1 MSKTEDF
8 LTPTEEQEIVK
19 AIALAE
25 KQTSGEIRVHLE
37 EKSDLEPMERAKEVF
52 LQLNMQQTDARNGVL
67 FYVAVSNKK
76 FAVLGDEGINKVVAT
91 DFWESTKEAVLN
103 QFKTGN
109 FKTGLIDGITEAGN
123 QLKAHFPY
131 QTDDE
136 NELSNEIS
144 KG

>member
-76 FAVLGDEGINKVVAT
+76 FAVLGDEGINKVVAI
-91 DFWESTKEAVLN
+91 DFWKSTKEAVLN

>member
-8 LTPTEEQEIVK
+8 LTPQEEQKIVT

-52 LQLNMQQTDARNGVL
+52 FQLNMQQTEARNGVL

-76 FAVLGDEGINKVVAT
+76 FAVLGDEGINNVVEPN
-91 DFWESTKEAVLN
+91 FWESTKEALIN
-103 QFKTGN
+103 QFKN
-109 FKTGLIDGITEAGN
+109 RKFKEGLINGITEAGN

>member
-76 FAVLGDEGINKVVAT
+76 FAVLGDEGINKVVAPN
-91 DFWESTKEAVLN
+91 FWESTKEAVIN

-109 FKTGLIDGITEAGN
+109 FKTGIIDGITEAGN

>member
-76 FAVLGDEGINKVVAT
+76 FAVLGDEGINKVVT
-91 DFWESTKEAVLN
+91 PNFWESTKEAVLN

-109 FKTGLIDGITEAGN
+109 FKTVLIEGITEAGN

>member
-8 LTPTEEQEIVK
+8 LTPIEEQEIVK

-76 FAVLGDEGINKVVAT
+76 FAVLGDEGINKVVT
-91 DFWESTKEAVLN
+91 PNFWESTKEAVLN

>member
-91 DFWESTKEAVLN
+91 DFWKSTKEAVLN

>member
-25 KQTSGEIRVHLE
+25 KQTSGEIRVHFE

>member
-76 FAVLGDEGINKVVAT
+76 FAVIGDKGINKVVT
-91 DFWESTKEAVLN
+91 PNFWESTKEAVIN

>member
-76 FAVLGDEGINKVVAT
+76 FAVIGDKGINKVVT
-91 DFWESTKEAVLN
+91 PNFWESTKEAVIN

-109 FKTGLIDGITEAGN
+109 FKTGIIDGITEAGN

>member
-8 LTPTEEQEIVK
+8 LTPQEEQEIVA

-52 LQLNMQQTDARNGVL
+52 FQLNMQQTEARNGVL

-76 FAVLGDEGINKVVAT
+76 FAVLGDERINNVVEPN
-91 DFWESTKEAVLN
+91 FWESTKEALIN
-103 QFKTGN
+103 QFKN
-109 FKTGLIDGITEAGN
+109 RKFKEGLINGITEAGN
-123 QLKAHFPY
+123 QLKVHFPY

>member
-1 MSKTEDF
+1 
-8 LTPTEEQEIVK
+8 
-19 AIALAE
+19 
-25 KQTSGEIRVHLE
+25 
-37 EKSDLEPMERAKEVF
+37 MERAKEVF

-67 FYVAVSNKK
+67 FYVAVRNKK